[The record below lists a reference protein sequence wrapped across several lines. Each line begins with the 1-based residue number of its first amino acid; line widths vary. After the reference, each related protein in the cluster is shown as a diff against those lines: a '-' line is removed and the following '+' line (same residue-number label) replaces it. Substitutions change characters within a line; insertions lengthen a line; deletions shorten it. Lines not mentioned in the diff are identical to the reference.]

1 MKKNNLKFI
10 IGYLTV
16 FNILAAQNIYQFG
29 DVVSLADQQ
38 INLPVCQNGP
48 DSLMLADFNGAQ
60 NGGNYRI
67 LLINFF
73 TSW

>member
-10 IGYLTV
+10 IGYLIV

-29 DVVSLADQQ
+29 DVVSPADQQ

-48 DSLMLADFNGAQ
+48 DSLMLADFNGDQ
-60 NGGNYRI
+60 NGGNYQV